1 MCYLSL
7 SDKVL
12 FAVSAVTCACCRQ
25 MVEDCDVLFV
35 VVGQVLFA
43 VSAVTCACCRQMVE
57 DCDVL
62 FVVVGQSAVCR

>member
-25 MVEDCDVLFV
+25 MVVDCDVLFV
-35 VVGQVLFA
+35 VVGQ
-43 VSAVTCACCRQMVE
+43 SAVTCACCRQMVE
-57 DCDVL
+57 DCVEKY
-62 FVVVGQSAVCR
+62 GMSP